1 MPSYRIMEA
10 PSPGFIANTWDNI
23 IVPSNDEVQCV
34 SVWKRGMELS
44 KGMLF
49 NNKDD
54 LQFAVRAYSIDKNQ
68 SYKVSESSMVPPGMQ
83 AQEERILG
91 DHNIQWSSHMYK

>member
-1 MPSYRIMEA
+1 MEA
-10 PSPGFIANTWDNI
+10 PSPAFIANTWDNI

-34 SVWKRGMELS
+34 SVWKMGMELS

-49 NNKDD
+49 NNKDE

-68 SYKVSESSMVPPGMQ
+68 SYKVSESSMV
-83 AQEERILG
+83 
-91 DHNIQWSSHMYK
+91 K